1 MFHRSAHLIANN
13 IIFDGILPL
22 NLSSGVTLRRPNEAE
37 LFTIR
42 GLLQT
47 ISGNSHSYWIPYEA
61 LITQKEDINGFTFT
75 HTDNPANWHYYLLS
89 DDHGGTHVYALEQAL
104 LLLEP
109 SIDLSIRVLSNLGD
123 GSQAIKTSGHG
134 GFMPH
139 IFERYHYGAHEVGN
153 RLVLTT
159 ADILLTENISGQIA
173 SLSTNYEFVK
183 TAAQIWQEMRRIS
196 QSSRLQVIGFFSII
210 ECLIT
215 HSPRLAESLDSISH
229 QLCGKLR
236 LITNRMGSN
245 DLLTTTFGS
254 ATDGSATDTKVWKR
268 LYSYRSSIAHGN
280 TVSFKRE
287 FSVLKSHKVVVDFL
301 STFTRNLLLHAL
313 NEPQLFSDLK
323 DC

>member
-1 MFHRSAHLIANN
+1 MIYRSAHLIANN

-22 NLSSGVTLRRPNEAE
+22 NLSSGVTLRRPNEIE
-37 LFTIR
+37 LCTIR
-42 GLLQT
+42 SLIQT
-47 ISGNSHSYWIPYEA
+47 MSGNTYSCWIPYEA
-61 LITQKEDINGFTFT
+61 LITQKEDSNGFTYIY
-75 HTDNPANWHYYLLS
+75 TDNPANWHYYVLS
-89 DDHGGTHVYALEQAL
+89 DDNGGSHVHDLEQAL

-109 SIDLSIRVLSNLGD
+109 SIDLSVRVISDAGD
-123 GSQAIKTSGHG
+123 GSQAIHPLGHS

-139 IFERYHYGAHEVGN
+139 IFERYYYGVSEVGN

-159 ADILLTENISGQIA
+159 ADILLAENIRGQIA

-183 TAAQIWQEMRRIS
+183 TSAQIWQEMRRIS

-236 LITNRMGSN
+236 LMTNRMGRN
-245 DLLTTTFGS
+245 DLLSTTFNL
-254 ATDGSATDTKVWKR
+254 TTDTKVWKK

-280 TVSFKRE
+280 TVSFKGE
-287 FSVLKSHKVVVDFL
+287 FAALKSHKIVVDFL
-301 STFTRNLLLHAL
+301 SAFTRSLLLYAL